1 MITAGLEGEFNA
13 ADRNFYWDLTAG
25 YGDNRGFQEKYNS
38 HNAAKLQVAMGP
50 LAVCDATPGCVPFN
64 FFGGQGPD
72 GTGSI
77 TEEMLD
83 FVRYTQRDYS
93 EQTLKNY
100 AFNIGGDVV
109 ELPGGT
115 MGFAAGLE
123 YRDHAGSFRPDP
135 IAASGDTAGI
145 PSGPTDGGFDVT
157 EFYGELNIPL
167 VAEAAFAD
175 ILEVSLAA
183 RSSDYSTS
191 GSKSTYKASAL
202 WRPADQLGLRGSVS
216 TGFRA
221 PGIGELFGGAAREDF
236 NFLDP
241 CADYTGILGDA
252 NGGRETAEFSTC
264 LKVLHRST
272 RSCPRCRPVTTSCS
286 LRNRTTSRLVSS
298 TARHGLRAW
307 PGQKA

>member
-1 MITAGLEGEFNA
+1 MVGTRITDNFVIGADNPYNFTGLELSVANGNLEFFGRRPLESGGRLFFQDVNTYMITAGLVGEFNA

-50 LAVCDATPGCVPFN
+50 LDTCTNTPGCVPFN

-72 GTGSI
+72 GNGSI

-83 FVRYTQRDYS
+83 FVRFTQRDYS

-145 PSGPTDGGFDVT
+145 PSGPT
-157 EFYGELNIPL
+157 
-167 VAEAAFAD
+167 
-175 ILEVSLAA
+175 
-183 RSSDYSTS
+183 
-191 GSKSTYKASAL
+191 
-202 WRPADQLGLRGSVS
+202 
-216 TGFRA
+216 
-221 PGIGELFGGAAREDF
+221 
-236 NFLDP
+236 
-241 CADYTGILGDA
+241 
-252 NGGRETAEFSTC
+252 
-264 LKVLHRST
+264 
-272 RSCPRCRPVTTSCS
+272 
-286 LRNRTTSRLVSS
+286 
-298 TARHGLRAW
+298 
-307 PGQKA
+307 